1 MDLFGDNQFEGTSQ
15 FRPLADR
22 MRPGKLEDFFG
33 QTHLVGEGQVLRRII
48 EDDSPT
54 SMIFWGPPGTGKTTL
69 ARVIAEETRA
79 DFVALSAVTAGVKD
93 VRRVV
98 DQALAH
104 QKGLNRRTI
113 LFIDEIHRF
122 NKSQQDALLH
132 AVEDGTVT
140 LIGATTEN
148 PSFEVNAPLLSRCRV
163 FVLNALDDG
172 ALGHILDR
180 ALREDT
186 VLKGKPLDV
195 PEETRS
201 ALIRIAGGDARI
213 LLNTL
218 EICFDLESRNG
229 SKTVSQKTV
238 EEAIQRRIPK
248 YDKKGDGHYDTI
260 SAFIKSVRGSDPD
273 AAVYWLA
280 TMLDAGEDP
289 LFVARRLVILAS
301 EDIGNAEPYGL
312 VLANAAFQAVHQI
325 GLPEARIILSQATT
339 YLASLPKSNAA
350 YLAVDAALAE
360 VRQNG
365 PGPMPMHIR
374 NAPTGLM
381 KDLGYGKDYK
391 YAHDYEGGFAAQDC
405 LPVNLKDRIF
415 YQPKA
420 IGREKEIKLRLEQMW
435 PKRRKEDEKK

>member
-22 MRPGKLEDFFG
+22 MRPGRLEDFFG

-163 FVLNALDDG
+163 FVLNALDG
-172 ALGHILDR
+172 EALGHILDR
-180 ALREDT
+180 ALREDAI
-186 VLKGKPLDV
+186 LKEKPLDV

-201 ALIRIAGGDARI
+201 ALIRISGGDARI

-218 EICFDLESRNG
+218 EICFDLESRNS
-229 SKTVSQKTV
+229 SKTVRLKTV

-350 YLAVDAALAE
+350 YLAVDAALGE

-365 PGPMPMHIR
+365 PGPVPMHIR

-391 YAHDYEGGFAAQDC
+391 YAHDYEGGFAAQGC

-435 PKRRKEDEKK
+435 PKRRKENEKK